1 MNYYSKYDIT
11 GFAKDLGLSISEV
24 SELYAELI
32 NEINSSLSELKILII
47 KKDLESM
54 QKIIHNIKGVSGNY
68 RLTDVYEKASKI
80 NNSLRSNYLT
90 YLESDLN
97 ELFII
102 SSMAEIEI
110 TNFFKE
116 HSVFINIA

>member
-11 GFAKDLGLSISEV
+11 GFAEDLGLSISEI

-32 NEINSSLSELKILII
+32 NEINSALSELKIFVI
-47 KKDLESM
+47 KKDLERM

-80 NNSLRSNYLT
+80 NDSLKSNYLT

-116 HSVFINIA
+116 RFVFI